1 MCCSNLDRSMS
12 GLIYIHWLDLSLPFV
27 FPGFSSSIISISH
40 TTEHTLVCSHLCF
53 PTLSFSFMQ
62 LIDTIFKNHL
72 FIYGCAG
79 SLLLCRLSLVAVI
92 GSYSSLWRAG
102 FSLQLL
108 HGMQD
113 LPGSGIKPMSPVL
126 VGGFLTTGP
135 PGKS

>member
-1 MCCSNLDRSMS
+1 
-12 GLIYIHWLDLSLPFV
+12 
-27 FPGFSSSIISISH
+27 
-40 TTEHTLVCSHLCF
+40 
-53 PTLSFSFMQ
+53 MQ